1 MKIFLESIIQEYRFA
16 KESEFTR
23 LEINTVKSVLQFK
36 NEIRKMI
43 SSQLIKTLIENSLS
57 NYNEEEGMIFQIS
70 NNVGPGYHTRKTGKL
85 HNICGTASFAADV
98 LTLGFEEHYPK
109 AFRAL
114 ERVCELQDIRE
125 DSPTFGLWSY
135 YMEEDLDHMIA
146 PDYNWANFV
155 GKNLLQVAIN
165 YKEIIPEG
173 LFDKLCT
180 AIRYAC
186 QCTITRNV
194 AADYTNIS
202 LMGSLTLTAAGE
214 LLNDKRL
221 FDVGKARLEN
231 LYEYTKFNGAFSEYN
246 SSAYCLTA
254 KYEIGRM
261 LAFFKNERCRFIA
274 EELNY
279 YMWEMLAS
287 HYNLC
292 IRQLTPPQ
300 ARAYVNVETGSLAWN
315 IYQGTDGKYGYDMQK
330 GASLEAICFPTK
342 CPKDL
347 YHYFEEIERFRADT
361 YYKPNNLRKEGEDVT
376 IIREL
381 DSPALT
387 AYSYQNPYYSMGAFA
402 FCDTWNQRR
411 NCMVLWDE
419 DHPKYFRL
427 RCIDGDYDFCSGIVS
442 INQDHN
448 KFLGHLGLVS
458 DRGTFHYIL
467 DKVKNGI
474 YETDALYFKFE
485 LGGDLNGLK
494 IEQNGKDFTIHDG
507 AMQILLH
514 IEKWMYDGKEAEVR
528 LSEDGTA
535 VILEGY
541 RGQKT
546 MLDTNK
552 LGDTYGIF
560 TMTVEYQSEDIKEQI
575 SLADTITPI
584 KIKTLPNVKIE
595 TTWDNLSVSTY
606 CRTVPYR
613 VALGLDQPSKINS

>member
-1 MKIFLESIIQEYRFA
+1 MERKELITQKI
-16 KESEFTR
+16 SE
-23 LEINTVKSVLQFK
+23 
-36 NEIRKMI
+36 
-43 SSQLIKTLIENSLS
+43 TLDKYS
-57 NYNEEEGMIFQIS
+57 EEEGMIFQIS
-70 NNVGPGYHTRKTGKL
+70 ESTGPGYHTRKTGKL
-85 HNICGTASFAADV
+85 HNICGTASFAADI

-125 DSPTFGLWSY
+125 DSPTFGLWAY

-146 PDYNWANFV
+146 PDFNWANFV

-165 YKEIIPEG
+165 YRHLLPDG
-173 LFDKLCT
+173 LMDKLCV
-180 AIRYAC
+180 AIRNAC

-202 LMGSLTLTAAGE
+202 LMGSLTLTASGE
-214 LLNDKRL
+214 LLHDKEL

-231 LYEYTKFNGAFSEYN
+231 LYEYTKFNGTFSEYN
-246 SSAYCLTA
+246 SSAYVLTA
-254 KYEIGRM
+254 KHEIGRM
-261 LAFFKNERCRFIA
+261 LAFFQDERCRFIA
-274 EELNY
+274 EELNC
-279 YMWEMLAS
+279 YMWKMLAS

-292 IRQLTPPQ
+292 IGQLTPPQ
-300 ARAYVNVETGSLAWN
+300 ARAYSNVETGALAWN
-315 IYQGTDGKYGYDMQK
+315 IYDGTDGRYGYDIAK

-342 CPKDL
+342 CPENL
-347 YHYFEEIERFRADT
+347 YHYFEETERFQADT
-361 YYKPNNLRKEGEDVT
+361 YYKPNNIRKEGEDVT

-411 NCMVLWDE
+411 NCMIIWDKE
-419 DHPKYFRL
+419 HPKYFRL
-427 RCIDGDYDFCSGIVS
+427 RCIEGDYDFCSGIVNTS
-442 INQDHN
+442 QNRNQI
-448 KFLGHLGLVS
+448 LGQLGFVS

-485 LGGDLNGLK
+485 LGGDLDGLK
-494 IEQNGKDFTIHDG
+494 IKQHGKDFHICDG
-507 AMQILLH
+507 AMQIVLH
-514 IEKWMYDGKEAEVR
+514 IETWVYDGKEAAVT

-541 RGQKT
+541 RGNKIT
-546 MLDTNK
+546 LDTNK
-552 LGDTYGIF
+552 LGDTYGVF
-560 TMTVEYQSEDIKEQI
+560 TLTAEYQSEDIKEQI
-575 SLADTITPI
+575 SLANSNAPI
-584 KIKTLPNVKIE
+584 VINALPTGKIE
-595 TTWDNLSVSTY
+595 TSWGYLSASSY

-613 VALGLDQPSKINS
+613 VALGLDKPEK